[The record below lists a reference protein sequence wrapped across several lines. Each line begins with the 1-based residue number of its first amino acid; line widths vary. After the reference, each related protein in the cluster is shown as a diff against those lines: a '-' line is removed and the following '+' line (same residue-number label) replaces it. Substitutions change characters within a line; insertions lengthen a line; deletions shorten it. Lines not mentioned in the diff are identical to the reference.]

1 MRSSLRRKVTSSV
14 PLAFYAVTN
23 VVSSALVATAFVL
36 INTELGSELD
46 AVRSIK
52 NIPGVTEAYLVYGT
66 YDIIVKIQ
74 GDSLD
79 KVKQTI
85 TQSLRTM
92 SNVRSTLSMV
102 VVEG

>member
-1 MRSSLRRKVTSSV
+1 MTAK
-14 PLAFYAVTN
+14 
-23 VVSSALVATAFVL
+23 AFVL
-36 INTELGSELD
+36 INTELGSEVD
-46 AVRSIK
+46 AVRAIK
-52 NIPGVTEAYLVYGT
+52 NTPNVTEAYLVYGT
-66 YDIIVKIQ
+66 YDIIVKVES
-74 GDSLD
+74 DDLD

>member
-1 MRSSLRRKVTSSV
+1 MS
-14 PLAFYAVTN
+14 
-23 VVSSALVATAFVL
+23 ATAFVL
-36 INTELGSELD
+36 INTELGTELD

-52 NIPGVTEAYLVYGT
+52 NVPGVTEAYLVYGT

-74 GDSLD
+74 GDNLD

-102 VVEG
+102 VVES

>member
-1 MRSSLRRKVTSSV
+1 MTAK
-14 PLAFYAVTN
+14 
-23 VVSSALVATAFVL
+23 AFVL
-36 INTELGSELD
+36 INTELGSEVD
-46 AVRSIK
+46 AVRAIKSIP
-52 NIPGVTEAYLVYGT
+52 NVTEAYLVYGT
-66 YDIIVKIQ
+66 YDIIVKVES
-74 GDSLD
+74 DNLD

>member
-1 MRSSLRRKVTSSV
+1 M
-14 PLAFYAVTN
+14 
-23 VVSSALVATAFVL
+23 SAKAFVL

-46 AVRSIK
+46 AVNAIK
-52 NIPGVTEAYLVYGT
+52 KIPNVTEAYLVYGT
-66 YDIIVKIQ
+66 YDVIVKVES
-74 GDSLD
+74 DSLD

-85 TQSLRTM
+85 TADLRTL

>member
-1 MRSSLRRKVTSSV
+1 MTAK
-14 PLAFYAVTN
+14 
-23 VVSSALVATAFVL
+23 AFVL
-36 INTELGSELD
+36 INTELGSEVD
-46 AVRSIK
+46 AVRAIK
-52 NIPGVTEAYLVYGT
+52 NIPNVTEAYLVYGT
-66 YDIIVKIQ
+66 YDIIVKVESE
-74 GDSLD
+74 DLD

>member
-1 MRSSLRRKVTSSV
+1 M
-14 PLAFYAVTN
+14 
-23 VVSSALVATAFVL
+23 SAAAFVL
-36 INTELGSELD
+36 INTELGTELD

-74 GDSLD
+74 GDNLD

-102 VVEG
+102 VVES